1 MSTTKDIQPLDKQEL
16 EKRASNV
23 IVSQLLDKINEIIGV
38 INEQSKL
45 ELINEQSKKRVV
57 KKKTKE

>member
-38 INEQSKL
+38 INEQSK
-45 ELINEQSKKRVV
+45 KRVV

>member
-16 EKRASNV
+16 GKRASNV
-23 IVSQLLDKINEIIGV
+23 IVSQLLDKINEIIEV
-38 INEQSKL
+38 MNEQ
-45 ELINEQSKKRVV
+45 EKKQVV